1 MHLTQKY
8 LLLYVVFSLMWG
20 YRKSRY
26 INIASILRSRNEY
39 VIMGQKHFTN

>member
-1 MHLTQKY
+1 MRPTREY

-20 YRKSRY
+20 THKSRY
-26 INIASILRSRNEY
+26 INIASILRSRNEF